1 VTNTP
6 RGQPHFFFFAAAA
19 AAADA
24 DISNSRAM
32 AVEVDPVPQVATERD
47 ALLPKHDDPETPQD
61 EILDAEE
68 LEEPK
73 ITGAKIQYI
82 LPALGLGVC
91 TILR

>member
-1 VTNTP
+1 
-6 RGQPHFFFFAAAA
+6 
-19 AAADA
+19 
-24 DISNSRAM
+24 M
-32 AVEVDPVPQVATERD
+32 AVEIDPVLQVATERD